1 MHDVQRREVS
11 RTELN
16 AEQEGSPSCV
26 HANQGWR
33 SKQPP
38 GRPTEGAAGALG
50 DLRRNLLTAKFMRL
64 VTKTTELRNL
74 YSEYMFNIVIRE
86 RRRAWGGGGR
96 KKKVEEGERRKK
108 ETEEE
113 EERGGRRTTNGHQRR
128 PCLEVSTIFSLVTM
142 SVKPLK
148 FGKWGDPA

>member
-86 RRRAWGGGGR
+86 RRRAWGGGGE
-96 KKKVEEGERRKK
+96 KEES
-108 ETEEE
+108 
-113 EERGGRRTTNGHQRR
+113 GGRRKEEKGDGGGGRTGREEDYKRSPTKALFRSLHY
-128 PCLEVSTIFSLVTM
+128 IFSRHYVCQTTQIWEM
-142 SVKPLK
+142 
-148 FGKWGDPA
+148 G